1 MPSLLVAAGLAL
13 HGAARAT
20 PPDFK
25 SFGRAQEATVA
36 VDERD
41 ILRIW
46 VAYVGQGDGILIQFP
61 AHDARAFGDRPA
73 EPVEV
78 LIDGGSG
85 GYADADRMLQ
95 LLRQLY
101 PQGEVEIEH
110 AVITHQDQD
119 HVLGLT
125 RILHSADV
133 GIAQVYHNGLASFAP
148 GKRGFPEKGRPVQS
162 AIFEF
167 DARNNVIE
175 QALGL
180 LEAKD
185 TLSEKFVMGELEDL
199 RHATTE
205 GELTGVYGQLATAL
219 VSKTQPHPVN
229 GFHRVRERG
238 PFITEAEAT
247 FARGMS
253 DVSFDVLWPPAQL
266 RKYGAGWSETVNGT
280 SITFRL
286 RYGDFEMLF
295 TGDQNEFSEK
305 ALMDELTVS
314 GRLDLLRADVLKV
327 PHHGSKHSMPEFF
340 RAVAPVLSVASLG
353 PEGAKSKLI
362 SGKGA
367 WEHPSEEVIEWLGG
381 AHRVYLTEL
390 HERRFDW
397 ATIDS
402 AAKLERL
409 REHAHVVVE
418 TDGNWFR
425 VVEVPADAGS
435 VDIPSVSQTVRGN
448 GTRWI
453 RAK

>member
-1 MPSLLVAAGLAL
+1 
-13 HGAARAT
+13 
-20 PPDFK
+20 
-25 SFGRAQEATVA
+25 
-36 VDERD
+36 
-41 ILRIW
+41 
-46 VAYVGQGDGILIQFP
+46 
-61 AHDARAFGDRPA
+61 
-73 EPVEV
+73 
-78 LIDGGSG
+78 
-85 GYADADRMLQ
+85 
-95 LLRQLY
+95 
-101 PQGEVEIEH
+101 
-110 AVITHQDQD
+110 
-119 HVLGLT
+119 
-125 RILHSADV
+125 
-133 GIAQVYHNGLASFAP
+133 
-148 GKRGFPEKGRPVQS
+148 
-162 AIFEF
+162 
-167 DARNNVIE
+167 
-175 QALGL
+175 
-180 LEAKD
+180 
-185 TLSEKFVMGELEDL
+185 
-199 RHATTE
+199 
-205 GELTGVYGQLATAL
+205 
-219 VSKTQPHPVN
+219 
-229 GFHRVRERG
+229 
-238 PFITEAEAT
+238 
-247 FARGMS
+247 MS

-305 ALMDELTVS
+305 ALMDELMAS

-425 VVEVPADAGS
+425 VVEVAADAGS
-435 VDIPSVSQTVRGN
+435 VDIPSVAQTVRGN